1 MIPLKEDTLMRSF
14 PGFQKGV
21 NLGGWISQF
30 AEYNEEHFD
39 TFIKEE
45 DIAFIAG
52 LGFDHVRVP
61 VDYNVLEDEEG
72 NFKVNGFRYLEDCRA
87 WCAAN
92 GLHMLIDLHECY
104 GYSFD
109 PLKKGMDRRKFF
121 YDDNL
126 QKRFLKLWKEIAF
139 RFKDYPDQ
147 VAFEPLNEVVLEDVA
162 DAWNELAA
170 QYMRTVR
177 EIAPDNWLVIGGV
190 CYNSVLSIPLLKLPY
205 DRKTVYNFHCYEPMI
220 FTHQGAYWVE
230 GMPLDFRIGYPKT
243 LWEYREA
250 ASKLDADLGGAIQK
264 DGIREIGQGFFEDI
278 FIPAL
283 EKAEKDDMPLYC
295 GEYGVIDLAAGEDKL
310 RWLQD
315 IHAVF
320 QKYRIGHA
328 LWNYKEK
335 DFGFRDDRFSD
346 IREGFI
352 RII

>member
-1 MIPLKEDTLMRSF
+1 M
-14 PGFQKGV
+14 
-21 NLGGWISQF
+21 
-30 AEYNEEHFD
+30 
-39 TFIKEE
+39 
-45 DIAFIAG
+45 
-52 LGFDHVRVP
+52 
-61 VDYNVLEDEEG
+61 
-72 NFKVNGFRYLEDCRA
+72 
-87 WCAAN
+87 
-92 GLHMLIDLHECY
+92 
-104 GYSFD
+104 
-109 PLKKGMDRRKFF
+109 
-121 YDDNL
+121 
-126 QKRFLKLWKEIAF
+126 
-139 RFKDYPDQ
+139 
-147 VAFEPLNEVVLEDVA
+147 AFEPLNEVVLEDVA

-243 LWEYREA
+243 LREYREA

-278 FIPAL
+278 FTPAL

-315 IHAVF
+315 IHALF